1 MVRRGGGGWTVRI
14 SNSSTAGGGGTLGG
28 MGSSDFTGYCSF
40 TKAIEHLGDRW
51 SLFILRELGMFGP
64 QCFNELA
71 AALPGRIS
79 RSVLSD
85 RLHRLETL
93 GLVSR
98 ADRTARQVPYR
109 LTTAGEG
116 LLPTI
121 LSLRGW
127 AATWMPDD
135 PGMVERDPVVVVGWL
150 AQRTDA
156 ARLPKPRVV
165 LEIRTGPRDQV
176 RYWLVL
182 ERDAAAYGCLEDP
195 LLDDQRY
202 VYVVVGPSVLLA
214 LATGKRDWENAL
226 RDGSVLIYGDPALM
240 AQLPRWFRPADGPA
254 SGAGGGGPTAAAIG
268 TPQG

>member
-1 MVRRGGGGWTVRI
+1 MG
-14 SNSSTAGGGGTLGG
+14 A
-28 MGSSDFTGYCSF
+28 MGSRDTAGYCSF

-51 SLFILRELGMFGP
+51 SLFILRELGIFGP
-64 QCFNELA
+64 QGFNELA

-98 ADRTARQVPYR
+98 ADRSARQVPYR
-109 LTTAGEG
+109 LTAAGEG

-135 PGMVERDPVVVVGWL
+135 PAMVEQDPAVVVGWL

-156 ARLPKPRVV
+156 GRLPGRRVV
-165 LEIRTGPRDQV
+165 LELRTGPRDEL

-182 ERDAAAYGCLEDP
+182 DREAGPYGCLEDP
-195 LLDDQRY
+195 LLDEQRY
-202 VYVVVGPSVLLA
+202 VYVLAGPSVLLA
-214 LATGKRDWENAL
+214 LATGRRDWDAAL
-226 RDGSVLIYGDPALM
+226 ADGSVLAYGDPALT
-240 AQLPRWFRPADGPA
+240 AGLPGWFRPADA
-254 SGAGGGGPTAAAIG
+254 SIPR
-268 TPQG
+268 

>member
-1 MVRRGGGGWTVRI
+1 
-14 SNSSTAGGGGTLGG
+14 
-28 MGSSDFTGYCSF
+28 MGPREYPGYCSF

-51 SLFILRELGMFGP
+51 SLFILRELGIFGP

-71 AALPGRIS
+71 ATLPGRIS

-98 ADRTARQVPYR
+98 ADRSARQVPYR

-121 LSLRGW
+121 LSLRAW
-127 AATWMPDD
+127 AETWLPDD
-135 PGMVERDPVVVVGWL
+135 PEMVERDPVIVVGWL

-156 ARLPKPRVV
+156 ARLPARRVV
-165 LEIRTGPRDQV
+165 LEIRTGQRDEV

-182 ERDAAAYGCLEDP
+182 ERHTAPYGCLEDP
-195 LLDDQRY
+195 MLDDQRY
-202 VYVVVGPSVLLA
+202 VYVVVGPNVLLA
-214 LATGKRDWENAL
+214 LATGKREWANAL
-226 RDGSVLIYGDPALM
+226 RDGSVLVYGDPALT
-240 AQLPRWFRPADGPA
+240 AQLPGWFRPADGPT
-254 SGAGGGGPTAAAIG
+254 SGIEGGGPTAAKAIG
-268 TPQG
+268 SPRG